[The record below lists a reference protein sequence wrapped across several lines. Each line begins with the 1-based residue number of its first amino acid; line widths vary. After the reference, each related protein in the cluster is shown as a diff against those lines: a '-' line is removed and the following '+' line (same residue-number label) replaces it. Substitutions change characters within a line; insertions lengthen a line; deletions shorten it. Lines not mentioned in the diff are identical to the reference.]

1 MFQAIHE
8 QRAVRQPGKQIV
20 ERLITELLYQG
31 FAFGD
36 VPGVDHHT
44 PHSRVVDQVVYD
56 MLKVAPGAI
65 LVGHSELQGRL
76 KPRSFQDLGE
86 RVQRLL
92 PVIRMDRAECVG
104 PYLLFRPVARHPL
117 DCRAYVV
124 DGAFGVEDRDDI
136 GAVLYQRAEALFAFF
151 DCFLD
156 LLAFAHVLYLA
167 DEVERLVL
175 LVVHYR
181 DAEERPHHVSVFVEV
196 PFLRLV
202 SPDHSDQE
210 PPEVLQIDL
219 QIIGM
224 GYLLEGLPQQLPFR
238 VAEYLAQR
246 PVHPQEAPV
255 GSNQRHPCGRTF
267 EGTPEALLA
276 VCERTLGPL
285 ALGDILDL
293 GDEVERLALSIPDE
307 GNAQR
312 SPHRVA
318 VSVEKALLQ
327 VVPGELAFH
336 NPARIS
342 RTGCQIVGVSNLLPR
357 EGLQLFLGVPEYFA
371 KRAVHLQVSPFEADH
386 GHADRCVIED
396 ASEAISCLAQRI
408 LGSLA
413 LGDVADYT
421 CEQPLPI
428 LLGFTEGHL
437 DRELAAVF
445 TQPY

>member
-44 PHSRVVDQVVYD
+44 PHSRVVEQVVYD
-56 MLKVAPGAI
+56 MLKIAPRAI
-65 LVGHSELQGRL
+65 LVGHSELQGRV

-92 PVIRMDRAECVG
+92 PVVRMDRAECVG
-104 PYLLFRPVARHPL
+104 PYLLFRLKARHPL
-117 DCRAYVV
+117 DCRAYVA
-124 DGAFGVEDRDDI
+124 DGAVGVEDRDDI
-136 GAVLYQRAEALFAFF
+136 GAVLYQRAEALLAFF

-156 LLAFAHVLYLA
+156 LLAFAHVLDLA

-181 DAEERPHHVSVFVEV
+181 GAEERPHHVSVFVEV

-224 GYLLEGLPQQLPFR
+224 GCLLEGLPQQLPFR

-246 PVHPQEAPV
+246 LVHPQEAPV
-255 GSNQRHPCGRTF
+255 GSHQRHPCGRTF
-267 EGTPEALLA
+267 EGTPEALLTLS
-276 VCERTLGPL
+276 ERTLGPL
-285 ALGDILDL
+285 ALGD
-293 GDEVERLALSIPDE
+293 
-307 GNAQR
+307 
-312 SPHRVA
+312 
-318 VSVEKALLQ
+318 
-327 VVPGELAFH
+327 
-336 NPARIS
+336 
-342 RTGCQIVGVSNLLPR
+342 
-357 EGLQLFLGVPEYFA
+357 
-371 KRAVHLQVSPFEADH
+371 
-386 GHADRCVIED
+386 
-396 ASEAISCLAQRI
+396 
-408 LGSLA
+408 
-413 LGDVADYT
+413 VADYT
-421 CEQPLPI
+421 REQSFTI
-428 LLGFTEGHL
+428 LIGFAERHL
-437 DRELAAVF
+437 DGELAAVLSQSHELGRAAHHVRF
-445 TQPY
+445 ARSQVAVQSSHAKFAVPFGHKQRDRLSDDLFCPVAEDALRPTIEPPDYPVWRYGHDRIEGRIQNGTVACLAF